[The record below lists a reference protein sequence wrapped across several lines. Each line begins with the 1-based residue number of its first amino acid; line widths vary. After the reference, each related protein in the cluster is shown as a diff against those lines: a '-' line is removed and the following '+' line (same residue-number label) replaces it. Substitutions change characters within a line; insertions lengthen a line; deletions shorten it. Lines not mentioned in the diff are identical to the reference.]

1 MDSTGKFLL
10 LFAVVPAVLH
20 QSSNQMNRTLSLFIL
35 LVFATGFQSSAQRTY
50 SHQDSLMAKRYFVK
64 SWDYPMY
71 ALRRQLYL
79 DSALLYM
86 PTHAYIWQQ
95 KAMPLYK
102 QQRYEYG
109 KPFLDSAVK
118 YDPGKWLDYR
128 GFMRC
133 IFEKSYSAAIA
144 DFRLAKQRHGERHV
158 MDHPYSFYIGLSFLQ
173 LNQLD
178 SSQHYFDFCIEK
190 SRREQGAGAE
200 HFLLLLY
207 RGVVAYEKGNNEE
220 AIRFFDR
227 ALVIYPRFSDAS
239 FYKAMSLMADKK
251 LAEALNC
258 AQKAKLDFDAGY
270 TINEDNAYY
279 EYYPYQIRPYLVK
292 GLISQIEQMQ
302 K

>member
-1 MDSTGKFLL
+1 M
-10 LFAVVPAVLH
+10 LFAVVPVVLH
-20 QSSNQMNRTLSLFIL
+20 QSSNQMNRTLSLFLL
-35 LVFATGFQSSAQRTY
+35 LVFSIAIQASAQKTY

-71 ALRRQLYL
+71 ALRRQIYL

-86 PTHAYIWQQ
+86 PTHASTWQQ

-118 YDPGKWLDYR
+118 YDPGRWLHYR

-144 DFRLAKQRHGERHV
+144 DFRLAKQGHGERHV
-158 MDHPYSFYIGLSFLQ
+158 MDHPYSFYIGLSYLQ

-178 SSQHYFDFCIEK
+178 SSQHYFDLCIEK

-207 RGVVAYEKGNNEE
+207 RGLVAYEKGNHSD

-239 FYKAMSLMADKK
+239 FYKAMSLMAEKK
-251 LAEALNC
+251 LENALTC
-258 AQKAKLDFDAGY
+258 AQKAKLDFEAGY

-292 GLISQIEQMQ
+292 GLIAQIEQL
-302 K
+302 KK

>member
-1 MDSTGKFLL
+1 
-10 LFAVVPAVLH
+10 
-20 QSSNQMNRTLSLFIL
+20 
-35 LVFATGFQSSAQRTY
+35 
-50 SHQDSLMAKRYFVK
+50 MAKRYFVK

-133 IFEKSYSAAIA
+133 IFEKSYSTAIA
-144 DFRLAKQRHGERHV
+144 DFRMAKQRHGERHV
-158 MDHPYSFYIGLSFLQ
+158 MDHPYSFYIALSYLQ

-178 SSQHYFDFCIEK
+178 SSQHYFDFYIEK
-190 SRREQGAGAE
+190 SRKEQGAGAE

-207 RGVVAYEKGNNEE
+207 RGLVSYEKGNHQE